1 MRFWNSNQKDR
12 FCPLSASKRT
22 AGAYLKDAKVLAK
35 VKTTPMDDKT
45 TSMDDKTAT
54 MDDKTASMIYI

>member
-1 MRFWNSNQKDR
+1 MVSVSLRFWNSNQKDR

-45 TSMDDKTAT
+45 KPLLYLFSTGS
-54 MDDKTASMIYI
+54 YIV